1 MEKCQR
7 CIIICAGD
15 LEISQIPLK
24 EDDLVVAV
32 DGGYMYCRVLEITP
46 DVIIGDFDSLEE
58 PYASEVRELEAAR
71 VAEPG
76 ESDVSCTS
84 ENREAAEGECSRV
97 IRLDREK
104 DDTDTMA
111 AIRYGLQAGCRE
123 FHLYAAMGG
132 RLEHTIANLQTLL
145 FLKKNGAKGYLWDA
159 FSMTTVI
166 CNESIS
172 FRESM
177 EGILSVFAMGG
188 DAKGV
193 TETGLKYQ
201 LQDALLENSFPKGI
215 SNEFIGEEATV
226 SVKDGSLLI
235 LARWE

>member
-1 MEKCQR
+1 M
-7 CIIICAGD
+7 ICYIWGAGDPPVSFPRPTAGD
-15 LEISQIPLK
+15 LVIAA
-24 EDDLVVAV
+24 DA
-32 DGGYMYCRVLEITP
+32 GYRVCRTAGITP
-46 DVIIGDFDSLEE
+46 DLLLGDFDSMEE
-58 PYASEVRELEAAR
+58 PEDFPNIRR
-71 VAEPG
+71 VP
-76 ESDVSCTS
+76 V
-84 ENREAAEGECSRV
+84 
-97 IRLDREK
+97 EK

-111 AIRYGLQAGCRE
+111 AIRYGMQAGCRE

>member
-1 MEKCQR
+1 METCKR

-15 LEISQIPLK
+15 LEISQIPIK
-24 EDDLVVAV
+24 EDDLVIAV
-32 DGGYMYCRVLEITP
+32 DGGYMYSRVLEITP

-58 PYASEVRELEAAR
+58 PYASEVHRLE
-71 VAEPG
+71 EEG
-76 ESDVSCTS
+76 KSC
-84 ENREAAEGECSRV
+84 CV
-97 IRLDREK
+97 IRLEREK

-111 AIRYGLQAGCRE
+111 AIRYGLQAGCSE

-132 RLEHTIANLQTLL
+132 RLEHTIANLQSLL

-166 CNESIS
+166 RNESLS
-172 FRESM
+172 FRKSM
-177 EGILSVFAMGG
+177 EGLLSVFAIDG
-188 DAKGV
+188 DARGV
-193 TETGLKYQ
+193 TETGLKYG
-201 LQDALLENSFPKGI
+201 LHDAVLENSFPKGI

-226 SVKDGSLLI
+226 SVSDGALLV

>member
-24 EDDLVVAV
+24 EDDLVIAV
-32 DGGYMYCRVLEITP
+32 DGGYMYCRVLEIMP
-46 DVIIGDFDSLEE
+46 DVVIGDFDSLEE
-58 PYASEVRELEAAR
+58 PYASEVRQLEAAC
-71 VAEPG
+71 VSETCEPNG
-76 ESDVSCTS
+76 MC
-84 ENREAAEGECSRV
+84 AAEAGGLHVVRDVRV
-97 IRLDREK
+97 IRLEREK

-111 AIRYGLQAGCRE
+111 AIRFGLQAGCGE

-132 RLEHTIANLQTLL
+132 RLEHTIANLQSLL
-145 FLKKNGAKGYLWDA
+145 FLKRNGAKGYLWDA

-172 FRESM
+172 FRKSM
-177 EGILSVFAMGG
+177 EGVLSVFAMNG

-193 TETGLKYQ
+193 TETGLKYE
-201 LQDALLENSFPKGI
+201 LHGDVLENSFPRGI

-226 SVKDGSLLI
+226 SVEDGSLLI

>member
-1 MEKCQR
+1 MEKCKR
-7 CIIICAGD
+7 CIIVCAGD

-24 EDDLVVAV
+24 KEDLVIAV

-58 PYASEVRELEAAR
+58 PYASEVRELERMCAAEDRESVVACVDEAR
-71 VAEPG
+71 VQ
-76 ESDVSCTS
+76 
-84 ENREAAEGECSRV
+84 AAKSIRV
-97 IRLDREK
+97 IRLEREK

-111 AIRYGLQAGCRE
+111 AIRCGLQAGCRE

-132 RLEHTIANLQTLL
+132 RLEHTIANLQSLL

-172 FRESM
+172 FRKSM
-177 EGILSVFAMGG
+177 EGLLSVFAING

-193 TETGLKYQ
+193 TETGLKYE
-201 LQDALLENSFPKGI
+201 LHRDVLESSFPRGV

-226 SVKDGSLLI
+226 SVEDGSLLV

>member
-1 MEKCQR
+1 MEKCKR

-24 EDDLVVAV
+24 EDDLVIAV
-32 DGGYMYCRVLEITP
+32 DGGYMYCRVLEIMP

-58 PYASEVRELEAAR
+58 PYASEVRDLEAACA
-71 VAEPG
+71 AEPG
-76 ESDVSCTS
+76 ESDESCTS
-84 ENREAAEGECSRV
+84 ENHEPKKAECSRV
-97 IRLDREK
+97 IRLEREK

-111 AIRYGLQAGCRE
+111 AIRYGLQAGFRE

-132 RLEHTIANLQTLL
+132 RLEHTIANLQSLL

-172 FRESM
+172 FRKSM
-177 EGILSVFAMGG
+177 EGILSVFAVNG

-193 TETGLKYQ
+193 TETGLKYE
-201 LQDALLENSFPKGI
+201 LHGDVLENSFPKGI

-226 SVKDGSLLI
+226 SVEDGSLLV

>member
-15 LEISQIPLK
+15 LEISQIPLR

-46 DVIIGDFDSLEE
+46 DVIMGDFDSLEE

-71 VAEPG
+71 VVEPG

-84 ENREAAEGECSRV
+84 ENREAAEVECSRV
-97 IRLDREK
+97 IRLEREK

-111 AIRYGLQAGCRE
+111 AIRYGMQAGCRE

-226 SVKDGSLLI
+226 SVKDGSLLV

>member
-1 MEKCQR
+1 METCKR

-15 LEISQIPLK
+15 LEISQIPIK
-24 EDDLVVAV
+24 EDDLVIAV
-32 DGGYMYCRVLEITP
+32 DGGYMYSRVLEITP

-58 PYASEVRELEAAR
+58 PYASEVHRLE
-71 VAEPG
+71 EG
-76 ESDVSCTS
+76 KSC
-84 ENREAAEGECSRV
+84 CV
-97 IRLDREK
+97 IRLEREK

-111 AIRYGLQAGCRE
+111 AIRYGLQAGCSE

-132 RLEHTIANLQTLL
+132 RLEHTIANLQSLL

-166 CNESIS
+166 RNESLS
-172 FRESM
+172 FRKSM
-177 EGILSVFAMGG
+177 EGLLSVFAIDG
-188 DAKGV
+188 DARGV
-193 TETGLKYQ
+193 TETGLKYG
-201 LQDALLENSFPKGI
+201 LHDAVLENSFPKGI

-226 SVKDGSLLI
+226 SVSDGALLV

>member
-7 CIIICAGD
+7 CIVICAGD
-15 LEISQIPLK
+15 LEISQIPIK
-24 EDDLVVAV
+24 ENDLVIAV
-32 DGGYMYCRVLEITP
+32 DGGYMYSRVLEITP
-46 DVIIGDFDSLEE
+46 DVIVGDFDSLEE
-58 PYASEVRELEAAR
+58 PYVSEIHRLEEEKA
-71 VAEPG
+71 
-76 ESDVSCTS
+76 C
-84 ENREAAEGECSRV
+84 CV
-97 IRLDREK
+97 IRLEREK

-111 AIRYGLQAGCRE
+111 AIRYGLQAGCEE

-132 RLEHTIANLQTLL
+132 RLEHTIANLQSLL

-166 CNESIS
+166 REESLS
-172 FRESM
+172 FRKSM
-177 EGILSVFAMGG
+177 EGMLSVFAIDG

-193 TETGLKYQ
+193 TETGLKYE
-201 LQDALLENSFPKGI
+201 LHDAVLENSFPKGI

-226 SVKDGSLLI
+226 SVRDGTLLV

>member
-7 CIIICAGD
+7 CIVICAGD
-15 LEISQIPLK
+15 LEISQIPIK
-24 EDDLVVAV
+24 ENDLVIAV
-32 DGGYMYCRVLEITP
+32 DGGYMYSRVLEITP

-58 PYASEVRELEAAR
+58 PYVSEVHRLEEEKA
-71 VAEPG
+71 
-76 ESDVSCTS
+76 C
-84 ENREAAEGECSRV
+84 CV
-97 IRLDREK
+97 IRLEREK

-111 AIRYGLQAGCRE
+111 AIRYGLQAGCEE

-132 RLEHTIANLQTLL
+132 RLEHTIANLQSLL

-166 CNESIS
+166 REESLS
-172 FRESM
+172 FRKSM
-177 EGILSVFAMGG
+177 EGMLSVFAIDG

-193 TETGLKYQ
+193 TETGLKYE
-201 LQDALLENSFPKGI
+201 LHDAVLENSFPKGI

-226 SVKDGSLLI
+226 SVRDGALLV

>member
-32 DGGYMYCRVLEITP
+32 DGGYMYCRVLEIMP

-58 PYASEVRELEAAR
+58 PYASEVRELE
-71 VAEPG
+71 
-76 ESDVSCTS
+76 ESES
-84 ENREAAEGECSRV
+84 ARV
-97 IRLDREK
+97 IRLEREK

-111 AIRYGLQAGCRE
+111 AIRYGLQAGCRD

-132 RLEHTIANLQTLL
+132 RLEHTIANLQSLL

-166 CNESIS
+166 REESLS
-172 FRESM
+172 FQKSM
-177 EGILSVFAMGG
+177 EGMLSVFAVDG

-193 TETGLKYQ
+193 TETGLKYE
-201 LQDALLENSFPKGI
+201 LHDAVLENSFPKGI

-226 SVKDGSLLI
+226 SVRDGALLV

>member
-1 MEKCQR
+1 METCKR

-24 EDDLVVAV
+24 EDDLVIAV

-58 PYASEVRELEAAR
+58 PYASEVRKMK
-71 VAEPG
+71 G
-76 ESDVSCTS
+76 SESAC
-84 ENREAAEGECSRV
+84 V
-97 IRLDREK
+97 IRLEREK

-111 AIRYGLQAGCRE
+111 AIRYGLQAGCQE

-132 RLEHTIANLQTLL
+132 RLEHTIANLQSLL
-145 FLKKNGAKGYLWDA
+145 FLKQNGAKGYLWDA

-172 FRESM
+172 FRKSM
-177 EGILSVFAMGG
+177 EGILSVFAMNG

-193 TETGLKYQ
+193 TETGLKYK
-201 LQDALLENSFPKGI
+201 LQDAVLENSFPKGI

-226 SVKDGSLLI
+226 SVKDGSLLV

>member
-24 EDDLVVAV
+24 EDDLVIAV
-32 DGGYMYCRVLEITP
+32 DGGYMYCRVLEIMP

-58 PYASEVRELEAAR
+58 PYASEVRELEVACAA
-71 VAEPG
+71 ELG
-76 ESDVSCTS
+76 ESDESCTS
-84 ENREAAEGECSRV
+84 ENHEPKKVECSRV
-97 IRLDREK
+97 IRLEREK

-111 AIRYGLQAGCRE
+111 AIRYGLQAGFRE

-132 RLEHTIANLQTLL
+132 RLEHTIANLQSLL

-172 FRESM
+172 FRKSM
-177 EGILSVFAMGG
+177 EGILSVFAVNG

-193 TETGLKYQ
+193 TETGLKYE
-201 LQDALLENSFPKGI
+201 LHGDVLENSFPKGI

-226 SVKDGSLLI
+226 SVEDGSLLVM
-235 LARWE
+235 ARWE

>member
-15 LEISQIPLK
+15 LEISQIPIK
-24 EDDLVVAV
+24 ENDLVIAV
-32 DGGYMYCRVLEITP
+32 DGGYMYSRVLEITP

-58 PYASEVRELEAAR
+58 PYASEVRELE
-71 VAEPG
+71 
-76 ESDVSCTS
+76 ESES
-84 ENREAAEGECSRV
+84 ARV
-97 IRLDREK
+97 IRLEREK

-111 AIRYGLQAGCRE
+111 AIRYGLQAGCRD

-132 RLEHTIANLQTLL
+132 RLEHTIANLQSLL

-166 CNESIS
+166 REESLS
-172 FRESM
+172 FQKSM
-177 EGILSVFAMGG
+177 EGMLSVFAVDG

-193 TETGLKYQ
+193 TETGLKYE
-201 LQDALLENSFPKGI
+201 LHDAVLENSFPKGI

-226 SVKDGSLLI
+226 SVRDGALLV

>member
-15 LEISQIPLK
+15 LEISQIPLR

-32 DGGYMYCRVLEITP
+32 DGGYMYCRVLGITP
-46 DVIIGDFDSLEE
+46 DVIMGDFDSLEE
-58 PYASEVRELEAAR
+58 PYASEVRELE
-71 VAEPG
+71 
-76 ESDVSCTS
+76 ESEST
-84 ENREAAEGECSRV
+84 RV
-97 IRLDREK
+97 IRLEREK